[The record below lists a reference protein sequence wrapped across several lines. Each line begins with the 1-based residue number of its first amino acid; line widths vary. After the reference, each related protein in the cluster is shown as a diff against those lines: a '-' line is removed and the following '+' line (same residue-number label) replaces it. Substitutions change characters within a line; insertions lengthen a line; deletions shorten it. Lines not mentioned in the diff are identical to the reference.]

1 MLKSERVV
9 KTNVEQDFSKKCCH
23 PSKLEN
29 LLDSMESNRLG
40 YIFLVIL
47 MNC

>member
-1 MLKSERVV
+1 MLKSKRVV
-9 KTNVEQDFSKKCCH
+9 KTNIEQDFSEKCCK

-29 LLDSMESNRLG
+29 LFDSMENNRLG